1 MSDESHGGGGP
12 RSEAD
17 AEAVAAAHADA
28 LASLAAE
35 LVGDGRPAPRDAVG
49 EWRTLFPGTVVTPG
63 DPEYDDARRVW
74 NGYVSAFPAA
84 VAYPTTPAG
93 VARVVDAAQETGLG
107 IATRSGG
114 HSSVGTSTGD
124 GVLVCDVGAMRDV
137 TVDPAAGTATVE
149 PGATIGELDAATTEH
164 ALATPQG
171 VAPEV
176 GVTGL
181 TLGGGT
187 GYLSRA
193 HGLACDRL
201 RRVELVT
208 AAGERARSSTARPRQ
223 RTGSGATRERVT
235 ASPARNPD
243 LFRAVRGAGG
253 DFGVA
258 VELEFDLVPVPD
270 EVAMCDTWFGVDGA
284 DEIAALLRAYRRLLR
299 AAPRETNVSPYV
311 ARVPDEPGFTDDRA
325 GDLALCVLGAHAG
338 DPEAGERALAPFRD
352 LARESERGTEEE
364 RESGDGTNRG
374 GDATAPLID
383 HAERV
388 PYRELQRYL
397 GGDSAA
403 GDRYYWKSVAV
414 ESFTDDL
421 VALVAE
427 RMTALPGGAGA
438 GPDSTVVVW
447 PMGGAIADLDPGDT
461 AVPERDAEV
470 VLNFEACWSDPGADD
485 EHVSWARESAESVR
499 EVATVT
505 GELPNFSGTER
516 GESAARDVY
525 GDNYDWLRETK
536 REWDP
541 ERVFS
546 PSGRL

>member
-1 MSDESHGGGGP
+1 MSDEPHGCGGP

-17 AEAVAAAHADA
+17 AEAAFGREDADAVAAAHADA

-49 EWRTLFPGTVVTPG
+49 EWRTLFPGAVVTPG

-93 VARVVDAAQETGLG
+93 VARVVDAARETGLG

-193 HGLACDRL
+193 HGLACDPL

-208 AAGERARSSTARPRQ
+208 AAGER
-223 RTGSGATRERVT
+223 VV
-235 ASPARNPD
+235 ASEARNPD

-270 EVAMCDTWFGVDGA
+270 EVAMCDTWVGVDGA
-284 DEIAALLRAYRRLLR
+284 DEVAALLRAYRRLLR

-311 ARVPDEPGFTDDRA
+311 ARVPDEPGFPDDRA
-325 GDLALCVLGAHAG
+325 GDLALCMLGAHAG

-352 LARESERGTEEE
+352 LAREAERGTEEE

-374 GDATAPLID
+374 GDATAPLFD

-421 VALVAE
+421 VDLVAE
-427 RMTALPGGAGA
+427 RMTALPGESGAE
-438 GPDSTVVVW
+438 PDSTVVVW

-470 VLNFEACWSDPGADD
+470 VLNFEACWSDPDADD
-485 EHVSWARESAESVR
+485 EHVSWARESAESARDVG
-499 EVATVT
+499 EVS

-536 REWDP
+536 LEWDP

>member
-1 MSDESHGGGGP
+1 MTSESN
-12 RSEAD
+12 
-17 AEAVAAAHADA
+17 AAAGATADGGFDRGDAASLAAEHGDA
-28 LASLAAE
+28 LASLATD
-35 LVGDGRPAPRDAVG
+35 LTGGGRPVARDAVG
-49 EWRTLFPGTVVTPG
+49 DWRTLFPGDVVAPA
-63 DPEYDDARRVW
+63 DDRYDDARRVW
-74 NGYVSAFPAA
+74 NGLVSAFPAA
-84 VAYPTTPAG
+84 VAYPTTPEG
-93 VARVVDAAQETGLG
+93 VACVVEVARETGLG

-124 GVLVCDVGAMRDV
+124 GVLVCDVGTMDRV
-137 TVDPAAGTATVE
+137 EVDSEEGVAVVE
-149 PGATIGELDAATTEH
+149 PGVTIGELDAATADH
-164 ALATPQG
+164 GLATPQG

-176 GVTGL
+176 GVAGL

-201 RRVELVT
+201 RRVDLVT
-208 AAGERARSSTARPRQ
+208 ADGERVAASPSST
-223 RTGSGATRERVT
+223 
-235 ASPARNPD
+235 PD

-258 VELEFDLVPVPD
+258 VELEFDLVSIP
-270 EVAMCDTWFGVDGA
+270 EELAMCDAWFAVDDA
-284 DEIAALLRAYRRLLR
+284 DGIAGLLRAYRRLHR
-299 AAPRETNVSPYV
+299 GARRETNVSPYV
-311 ARVPDEPGFTDDRA
+311 ARIPDEPGFPDDRV
-325 GDLALCVLGAHAG
+325 GDLAVCVLGAHAG
-338 DPEAGERALAPFRD
+338 PPAEGERALAPFRD
-352 LARESERGTEEE
+352 LAREAGRA
-364 RESGDGTNRG
+364 
-374 GDATAPLID
+374 GDAADPLFER
-383 HAERV
+383 AERV
-388 PYRELQRYL
+388 PYRELQAYL

-421 VALVAE
+421 VDLVAD
-427 RMTALPGGAGA
+427 RMAALPGDPGP

-447 PMGGAIADLDPGDT
+447 PMGAAIAEHDPDGT

-470 VLNFEACWSDPGADD
+470 VCNFEACWSDPAADD
-485 EHVSWARESAESVR
+485 PHVSWARESAARVR
-499 EVATVT
+499 EVGTVA

-525 GDNYDWLRETK
+525 GDNYGWLRGAK

-541 ERVFS
+541 EGVFS